1 MHLVCKDDLE
11 LISIKAVGI
20 TFEEGI
26 GFAKMQENLFDK
38 CLLRTLCFLNTIQD
52 SEAIGG
58 VNMTSIQ
65 IISEFMHPVLG
76 RKSHKS
82 VLII

>member
-11 LISIKAVGI
+11 LISIKAVEL
-20 TFEEGI
+20 TFKEGI

-52 SEAIGG
+52 SGAIER

-65 IISEFMHPVLG
+65 IISEFMHPTLG
-76 RKSHKS
+76 RKSHKL